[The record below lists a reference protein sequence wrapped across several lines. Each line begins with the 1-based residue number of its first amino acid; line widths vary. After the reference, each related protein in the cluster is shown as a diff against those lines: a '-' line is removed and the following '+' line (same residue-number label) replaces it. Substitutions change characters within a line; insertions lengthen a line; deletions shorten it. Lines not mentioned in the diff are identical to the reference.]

1 VLDELMPL
9 KIRKPTE
16 LEIKL
21 IEILINKS
29 SLEFPNW
36 KDKLIVKKMN
46 DGGMESLTLFPY
58 DKKYN
63 Y

>member
-1 VLDELMPL
+1 MEQLMLDELMPL

-29 SLEFPNW
+29 SLEFLNW
-36 KDKLIVKKMN
+36 KNKLMVKEMN
-46 DGGMESLTLFPY
+46 DGGMGSLTLFPS
-58 DKKYN
+58 
-63 Y
+63 